1 MAIAP
6 AATGSVSVII
16 TAIDGA
22 TKTIEAVQKRIAG
35 MVSPITDVTRSLG
48 RMGEAIGLG
57 RLKERLVGIGEGFRS
72 MTEGVTR
79 SFERLGLVLLGGGGL
94 LEGFRRIAEGVA
106 EIGVQ
111 AKKIGLTAEHL
122 RTQLTHSSRNSAS
135 GCGADCAMVPPLTAW
150 QAASRNRATSG
161 VKS

>member
-22 TKTIEAVQKRIAG
+22 TKTIEAVNARIAG
-35 MVSPITDVTRSLG
+35 LAKPARDTERALG
-48 RMGEAIGLG
+48 RMGEAIGLDK
-57 RLKERLVGIGEGFRS
+57 LHERLVGVGEGFRS

-94 LEGFRRIAEGVA
+94 LEGFA
-106 EIGVQ
+106 EIGIE
-111 AKKIGLTAEHL
+111 AKKI
-122 RTQLTHSSRNSAS
+122 
-135 GCGADCAMVPPLTAW
+135 
-150 QAASRNRATSG
+150 
-161 VKS
+161 

>member
-122 RTQLTHSSRNSAS
+122 RTQLE
-135 GCGADCAMVPPLTAW
+135 
-150 QAASRNRATSG
+150 Q
-161 VKS
+161 